1 MNLVVRDMVV
11 ERVVVWVGVGI
22 CTSVGGRGLGS
33 RRGGEVWFVGGVSM
47 GCFVEMVGWDCVGGD
62 IG

>member
-1 MNLVVRDMVV
+1 MVV

-22 CTSVGGRGLGS
+22 CTLVGGRGLGS